1 MKLTRYTD
9 YAMRVLIHLGS
20 RDDGN
25 GGGLSSIAEIAR
37 VYDISQNHLMKVV
50 QDLGRAGFVE
60 TVRGRGGGIR
70 LGRPAKDINLGELVR
85 HTEAG
90 FDLVDCSTCMI
101 QSACGLPRVLAEAT
115 RAFLTVLDNYSLVDL
130 LDHRLDLRR
139 LFSFEDDKQP

>member
-20 RDDGN
+20 HGDE
-25 GGGLSSIAEIAR
+25 LASIAEIAR
-37 VYDISQNHLMKVV
+37 AYDISQNHLMKVV
-50 QDLGRAGFVE
+50 QDLGHAGFIE
-60 TVRGRGGGIR
+60 TVRGRNGGIR
-70 LGRPAKDINLGELVR
+70 LGRPASEINLGALVR

-101 QSACGLPRVLAEAT
+101 APACTLPRVLAEAT
-115 RAFLTVLDNYSLVDL
+115 RAFLGVLDHYTLVDL

-139 LFSFEDDKQP
+139 LFAFEDEPA